1 MFLFRNVIMDSL
13 HWRKCLHLLILFVF
27 FKSNI
32 VNGLKCY
39 CNSDSPSCPNSTCD
53 TDGFCYASSTLENG
67 EYKNT
72 YQVVA
77 LSCMHRNVAF
87 PPDYPIKCRQPR
99 AYCCSKDFC
108 NSDEVYRE
116 IFLKV
121 LHASSMGTENVRNV
135 SSGRLWVA
143 LYCDVRHS
151 VAALVPTE
159 RLIASHRDTFTDE
172 LKHYD

>member
-72 YQVVA
+72 YHCIELKALIPIEHPFSCSTTRTRNESVVIE
-77 LSCMHRNVAF
+77 C
-87 PPDYPIKCRQPR
+87 
-99 AYCCSKDFC
+99 C
-108 NSDEVYRE
+108 NSRDMCNRDLRLE
-116 IFLKV
+116 
-121 LHASSMGTENVRNV
+121 LHTKPPGTENVRNV